1 MVYYCIFITLLWS
14 AWQLYEM
21 LYFLIRR
28 KDIISCEENYP
39 DFING
44 TVRAGADTDM
54 TIATASEPDCI
65 CITVLT
71 DISWWYFI
79 LIL

>member
-1 MVYYCIFITLLWS
+1 
-14 AWQLYEM
+14 M

-71 DISWWYFI
+71 DIS
-79 LIL
+79 